1 MKWKK
6 KEKKERKEG
15 EGDVIKSK
23 WREGECNEWGSRYRG
38 REEIDS
44 YCDQFTSLLLP
55 PTRKNINYTEIGS
68 RIKSPPTLHR

>member
-23 WREGECNEWGSRYRG
+23 WRKGECNEWGESVSREGGNRFILRSIYL
-38 REEIDS
+38 
-44 YCDQFTSLLLP
+44 LLLP

-68 RIKSPPTLHR
+68 RIKSPTSYR